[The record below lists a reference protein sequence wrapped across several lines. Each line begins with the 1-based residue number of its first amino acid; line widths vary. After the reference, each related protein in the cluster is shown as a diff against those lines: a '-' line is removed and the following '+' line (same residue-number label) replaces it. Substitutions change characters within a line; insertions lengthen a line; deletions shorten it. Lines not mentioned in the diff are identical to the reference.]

1 MPYAPVADARACV
14 CVVCRAGEL
23 SPEELE
29 SIMTIVANPRAYKV
43 PDWFLNR
50 QKDVRDGR
58 FSQVRRAK
66 GTGSGLLS
74 PEIMLC
80 LTAAGGLHCI
90 CPVGDYD

>member
-1 MPYAPVADARACV
+1 
-14 CVVCRAGEL
+14 
-23 SPEELE
+23 
-29 SIMTIVANPRAYKV
+29 MTIVANPRAYKV

-74 PEIMLC
+74 LRPCCAYSHLVASIAVPCWL
-80 LTAAGGLHCI
+80 
-90 CPVGDYD
+90 